1 MCVRSGQILREESE
15 SAETNS
21 HSRKASSATMGSSL
35 GRSYG
40 MEVNGRYPA
49 VEQEVLLADSARQK
63 SRYKHVSST
72 RILKLSPR

>member
-1 MCVRSGQILREESE
+1 
-15 SAETNS
+15 
-21 HSRKASSATMGSSL
+21 MGSSL